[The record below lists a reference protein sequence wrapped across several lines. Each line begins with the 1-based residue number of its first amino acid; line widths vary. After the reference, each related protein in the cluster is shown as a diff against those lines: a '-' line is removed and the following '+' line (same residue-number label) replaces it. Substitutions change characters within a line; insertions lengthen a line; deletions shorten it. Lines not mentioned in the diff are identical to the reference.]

1 MKQVGIEK
9 PRVDALEKALG
20 TAKYGDDLPI
30 KEPIWLKAVRSPRPH
45 AKIVRIETEQA
56 LRIPGVVRIFTAND
70 IPGKNLTGTITKDQP
85 ILASDRVRYIGDPVL
100 LIAAN
105 KEEALE
111 EAAKKVVVVYEDL
124 PCITRPEEAL
134 LPYAPLIHDKGN
146 MLIQFHVIK
155 GDVRKGFKEAEITVE
170 ETYTTTWIDHAYLE
184 PDAGISYLDEEG
196 RITVIC
202 PTQNVHYDQK
212 EVAAV
217 LGLPLDRVRIIQCA
231 TGGGF
236 GGRLDVTVQCL
247 LALAVFHLKRPV
259 KLVYSR
265 EEVFQVTSKRHPLR
279 IQYKSGAKKDGT
291 LTAVEV
297 DILGDTG
304 AYASYGA
311 TVAIRSAVHATGPY
325 RVPHVSVRSRMSY
338 TNNSWSGAMRGF
350 GIPQMAFAH
359 ESQMDLLAHALKMDP
374 IEIRLKNCLRVG
386 SETATGQTLV
396 ASVGIGET
404 LKRIK
409 EWRDRWPI
417 PEGDTRKPFIKKGI
431 GVASM
436 WFGIGNT
443 GITNPSTAQMEIDPN
458 GEVRLFTGA
467 ADIGQGSDTVFLQ
480 IASEAVGIP
489 LTEIRL
495 IRADTAATTEAGA
508 TSASRQTYIS
518 GNAILNA
525 IKDLKQDAVRG
536 ASQLLN
542 MEENDLFYEEGK
554 IKARTCLTTSI
565 PIREV
570 ARRCGRILRG
580 EGNFDPETTRLDPE
594 TGQGSPYATYAFA
607 TNLAEVE
614 VDIETGK
621 VKVNR
626 VIASHDVGKAI
637 HPKNVIGQIMGGVA
651 MGTGFALME
660 EFIPEKTSSFVDY
673 LIPTSKDVP
682 EVLPIIVE
690 DREPTGPF
698 GAKGV
703 GEPALIPSA
712 PAILNAI
719 ADAIGERIYQLPANL
734 ERVLE
739 AVQKNKKKAVGG
751 GQYAERSV
759 GIPARR

>member
-1 MKQVGIEK
+1 MKQVGIEIPK
-9 PRVDALEKALG
+9 VDALEKALG
-20 TAKYGDDLPI
+20 TAKYGADLTTQ
-30 KEPIWLKAVRSPRPH
+30 EPLYLKVVRSPRPH
-45 AKIVRIETEQA
+45 AKIVRIETEEA
-56 LRIPGVVRIFTAND
+56 LRIPDVQRIFTAKD
-70 IPGKNLTGTITKDQP
+70 IPGKNLLGTITKDQP
-85 ILASDRVRYIGDPVL
+85 ILASDRVRYIGDPVV
-100 LIAAN
+100 LIAA
-105 KEEALE
+105 KTEEALE

-124 PCITRPEEAL
+124 PRINHPEEAL
-134 LPYAPLIHDKGN
+134 LPYAPLIHEKGN
-146 MLIQFHVIK
+146 MLIQFHLDK
-155 GDVRKGFKEAEITVE
+155 GDVQRGFKEAEVIVE
-170 ETYTTTWIDHAYLE
+170 ETYTTTWVDHAYLE
-184 PDAGISYLDEEG
+184 PDAGISYLDEER
-196 RITVIC
+196 RITVVC

-217 LGLPLDRVRIIQCA
+217 LGLPLDKVRIIQCA

-236 GGRLDVTVQCL
+236 GGRLDITVQCL
-247 LALAVFHLKRPV
+247 LALAVFHLKRPA
-259 KLVYSR
+259 KIVYSR
-265 EEVFQVTSKRHPLR
+265 DEVFQVTSKRHPLK
-279 IQYKSGAKKDGT
+279 IQYKSGAKNDGT

-325 RVPHVSVRSRMSY
+325 QVPNVKVRSRMAY

-359 ESQMDLLAHALKMDP
+359 ESQIDLLARALKMDP
-374 IEIRLKNCLRVG
+374 IEIRLKNCLHIG
-386 SETATGQTLV
+386 SETTTGQTMM

-404 LKRIK
+404 LKKVK
-409 EWRDRWPI
+409 EWRDRFPI
-417 PEGDTRKPFIKKGI
+417 SKDDPRKPFVKRGI

-436 WFGIGNT
+436 WYGIGNT
-443 GITNPSTAQMEIDPN
+443 GIANPSSAQMEIDPN
-458 GEVRLFTGA
+458 GEVRLFTGV
-467 ADIGQGSDTVFLQ
+467 ADIGQGSDTTLLQ
-480 IASEAVGIP
+480 IASEATGIP

-495 IRADTAATTEAGA
+495 IRADTAATTDAGA

-525 IKDLKQDAVRG
+525 IKDLKQEAING

-542 MEENDLFYEEGK
+542 IDEKDLFYEEGK

-565 PIREV
+565 PIKEV
-570 ARRCGRILRG
+570 ARRCARILRG

-607 TNLAEVE
+607 THLAEVE
-614 VDIETGK
+614 VDTETGK
-621 VKVNR
+621 VNVTR
-626 VIASHDVGKAI
+626 IVASHDVGKAI

-660 EFIPEKTSSFVDY
+660 EFVPAKTTSFVDY

-682 EVLPIIVE
+682 EVIPIIVE
-690 DREPTGPF
+690 DAEPTGPF

-719 ADAIGERIYQLPANL
+719 ADAIGGRIYHLPANL

-739 AVQKNKKKAVGG
+739 AVQKGKNGNCMHQAPITK
-751 GQYAERSV
+751 
-759 GIPARR
+759 